1 MYELMFGH
9 GCINLRIYPKALKYL
24 YAMASIFFLFMLS
37 FFYIVRDP
45 LHNIKNM
52 VDTLLF
58 FIEYFLCLFDGS
70 TTGTHN

>member
-9 GCINLRIYPKALKYL
+9 GCINLRIYPKALNYL

-45 LHNIKNM
+45 HYK
-52 VDTLLF
+52 TL
-58 FIEYFLCLFDGS
+58 C
-70 TTGTHN
+70 